1 MNVLV
6 LGASGMIGR
15 TMFRIL
21 SQESG
26 WHVSGSIR
34 SKGYEGAVQGKVFTD
49 IDLINSDHLVKLF
62 NKAKPDV
69 VVNCAGLTKHVPE
82 GNDPIS
88 ALNMNAL
95 LPHRLAAQCS
105 VAGAR
110 LIHISTD
117 CVFSGRSGSYQENDE
132 TDALDVYGKTK
143 ALGEVTSENS
153 ITLRTSTIGHEYRTS
168 WGLLE
173 WFLAQKECK
182 GFKHAIFSGLPTV
195 ELARVVRDIV
205 IPNSS
210 LTGLYNVGA
219 KPIDKF
225 SLLNLI
231 AKAYNKNTKIEIEDK
246 FRIDRSLDVEKFSN
260 ATGYRAAAWP
270 ELIESMYEDYLIG
283 I

>member
-6 LGASGMIGR
+6 LGVSGMIGR
-15 TMFRIL
+15 TMFRVL
-21 SQESG
+21 SQESS
-26 WHVSGSIR
+26 WDVSGSIR
-34 SKGYEGAVQGKVFTD
+34 SKGYDGAALGKVFTD

-62 NKAKPDV
+62 NKAKPDI
-69 VVNCAGLTKHVPE
+69 VVNSAGLTKHVPE

-95 LPHRLAAQCS
+95 LPHRLAAQCAI
-105 VAGAR
+105 AGAR
-110 LIHISTD
+110 FIHISTD
-117 CVFSGRSGSYQENDE
+117 CVFSGKTGKYQENDE

-143 ALGEVTSENS
+143 ALGEVLSENS
-153 ITLRTSTIGHEYRTS
+153 ITLRTSTIGHEHGTKF
-168 WGLLE
+168 GLLE
-173 WFLAQKECK
+173 WFLAQQECK
-182 GFKHAIFSGLPTV
+182 GYKYAIFSGLPTF
-195 ELARVVRDIV
+195 ELARIVCDIV

-219 KPIDKF
+219 KTIDKF

-231 AKAYNKNTKIEIEDK
+231 AKVYKKNTKIEIEDE

-260 ATGYRAAAWP
+260 ATGYQAAAWP
-270 ELIESMYEDYLIG
+270 ELIESMYQDYLIG

>member
-15 TMFRIL
+15 TMSRVL
-21 SQESG
+21 SQQSG
-26 WHVSGSIR
+26 WQVSCSVR
-34 SKGYEGAVQGKVFTD
+34 SKGYEGAALGKVYTG
-49 IDLINSDHLVKLF
+49 IDLTNSDHLVKLF
-62 NKAKPDV
+62 NKAKPDI
-69 VVNCAGLTKHVPE
+69 VVNCVGLTKHVPE
-82 GNDPIS
+82 GNDPIP

-95 LPHRLAAQCS
+95 LPHRLAAQCAI
-105 VAGAR
+105 AGAR

-153 ITLRTSTIGHEYRTS
+153 ITLRTSTIGHEHGS
-168 WGLLE
+168 HFGLLE
-173 WFLAQKECK
+173 WFLAQQECK
-182 GFKHAIFSGLPTV
+182 GFKYAIFSGLPTV

-231 AKAYNKNTKIEIEDK
+231 AKVYKKNTKIEIEDK

-260 ATGYRAAAWP
+260 ATGYQAAAWP
-270 ELIESMYEDYLIG
+270 ELIESMYQDYLIG

>member
-34 SKGYEGAVQGKVFTD
+34 SKSYEGAALAKMFTD

-62 NKAKPDV
+62 NKAKPDI

-82 GNDPIS
+82 GNEPIS

-95 LPHRLAAQCS
+95 LPHRLAAQCAVS
-105 VAGAR
+105 GAR

-117 CVFSGRSGSYQENDE
+117 CVFSGKTGNYKENDE

-143 ALGEVTSENS
+143 ALGEVTSENA
-153 ITLRTSTIGHEYRTS
+153 ITLRTSTIGHEYGTS

-173 WFLAQKECK
+173 WFLAQQECK
-182 GFKHAIFSGLPTV
+182 GYKYAIFSGLPTV

-231 AKAYNKNTKIEIEDK
+231 AKVYKKNIKIEIEDK

-260 ATGYRAAAWP
+260 ATGYRATAWP
-270 ELIESMYEDYLIG
+270 ELIESMYQDYLIG